1 MIRFLLCSACLLW
14 AVSGLAVEPDLRQ
27 PVPGVHAITGVTAV
41 LAPGESVENATLI
54 VRDGVIE
61 AVGADVDIPPDAR
74 VHEFDP
80 EVAEVRIYPGLIDPY
95 VPVPMTRED
104 GNEGDDDGGE
114 EKTLQPGQYPHPLV
128 TPERRISHDLWPGE
142 RIEALRRA
150 GFTTAVL
157 APEDGLLRG
166 QGAVVNLGDGGLA
179 GNMLDPSRFQF
190 ASLQATTSGRSF
202 PNSQMGAM
210 ALLRQTFLDAR
221 WQARARAAWQRNP
234 EQSRPAFLEG
244 LDALEPLFT
253 GDSQLIIESA
263 DTLDSLRAAS
273 VAAEFELRPWLVGH
287 GREYQRLE
295 RLAETGLVQILPLD
309 FPDAPDVDEHER
321 DISLPELRHWHLAP
335 ENPGRVMAAG
345 LEVAFTSHPHSSP
358 VALHANLFKATERGL
373 DPDRALA
380 ALTTIPAELLGID
393 DRAGRLAPG
402 YMANFLLVEGELLVE
417 SPALREVWI
426 DGRRHVLRELE
437 PPEIEPGGTWELT
450 LATSGMGNLDA
461 VLELSGKAPS
471 LSGNF
476 EIMGSKVPLA
486 EARVSGSRL
495 DVRIDGARLGMPG
508 AITFFLEIEDERGK
522 GSGSSPQGDFDVRG
536 QRTGEPD
543 ETEETA

>member
-1 MIRFLLCSACLLW
+1 LNRFLFCSACLLW
-14 AVSGLAVEPDLRQ
+14 AASGLAVEPDLRQ
-27 PVPGVHAITGVTAV
+27 SLPGVHAITGVTV
-41 LAPGESVENATLI
+41 VTAPGESVENATLV

-61 AVGADVDIPPDAR
+61 AVGAGIEIPPDAR
-74 VHEFDP
+74 IHEFDP
-80 EVAEVRIYPGLIDPY
+80 EVAEVRIYPGLIDAY
-95 VPVPMTRED
+95 VPVPMSHED
-104 GNEGDDDGGE
+104 SNEGDDGGE
-114 EKTLQPGQYPHPLV
+114 EETLRPGQYPHPLV
-128 TPERRISHDLWPGE
+128 TPGRRISHDLWPSE

-166 QGAVVNLGDGGLA
+166 QGALVNLGDGGLA
-179 GNMLDPSRFQF
+179 LNMLDPDRFQF
-190 ASLQATTSGRSF
+190 ASLQATASGRSF

-221 WQARARAAWQRNP
+221 WQARARAAWRRNP

-244 LDALEPLFT
+244 LDALEPLFA

-263 DTLDSLRAAS
+263 DMLDSLRAAS

-295 RLAETGLVQILPLD
+295 SLAKTGLVQILPLD
-309 FPDAPDVDEHER
+309 FPDPPDVDEHER
-321 DISLPELRHWHLAP
+321 DVSLPELRHWHLAP

-358 VALHANLFKATERGL
+358 GALHANLFKATERGL

-380 ALTTIPAELLGID
+380 ALTTIPAGLLGID

-437 PPEIEPGGTWELT
+437 PPEIEPAGTWELT

-471 LSGNF
+471 LSGDF
-476 EIMGSKVPLA
+476 EIMGSKVPLD

-522 GSGSSPQGDFDVRG
+522 GSGSSPQGEFDVRG
-536 QRTGEPD
+536 RRTGEPD